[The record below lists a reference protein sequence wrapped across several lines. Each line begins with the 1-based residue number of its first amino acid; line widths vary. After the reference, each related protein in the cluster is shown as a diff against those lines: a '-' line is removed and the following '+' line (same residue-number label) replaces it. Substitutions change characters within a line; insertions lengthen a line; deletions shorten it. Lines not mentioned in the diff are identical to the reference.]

1 MNKTKRVIPWRT
13 ILPTEIIVGIILVI
27 VVFLVATNIDMAK
40 AQRELVNTVEY
51 MKEQC
56 NNSQIRDL
64 ASEAKSLLRVTESV
78 EQIRWRLQYGKEAEE
93 NRGFDSSILEDY
105 ANDSYLA
112 GLILLNPEG
121 KVEAAFDSSG
131 LGCNYVLDMTD
142 LESLM
147 DTLSF
152 NEKTYALRVVLEDES
167 HIDIAAVS
175 RIDDKGVLVGYYY
188 TSAEYAYIINN
199 SIRSVVY
206 GYVPDIDGTVAV
218 SSGNR
223 IIVSNDKTL
232 EGSNVEDTRILR
244 YIMERGTGT
253 KLVHARNDTSKIG
266 YNFGLM
272 DKSRDYYIYAF
283 VNERKVFR
291 STVPN
296 LFCAMFAYI
305 LFIFVVDMMF
315 WKTDKAYE
323 QNQLMI
329 QMKYTQ
335 ELEEKNQQLLSA
347 VEQAE
352 KANAAKSSF
361 LSRMSHDIRTPL
373 NGIIGLLKIDE
384 DHFENQELVKENH
397 KKMQVTANHL
407 LSLIN
412 DVLQMS
418 KLEDGNVVLT
428 REVISLGKLTQD
440 IVTII
445 KGRAVEAGVELDYE
459 KGKSAIPYP
468 YIYGSPV
475 HLRQIFLNIYGNCIK
490 YNHQGGKITTIVDN
504 LGEHDG
510 ICTYRWVIT
519 DTGIGMSEEFLKH
532 IFEPFAQE
540 KNDARSV
547 YHGTGL
553 GMAIVKVLIDQ
564 MGGSIEVASKEHE
577 GSRFVITI
585 PFEIAPAPEPEVNQP
600 DGSKNVIDGLN
611 IMLVEDND
619 LNAEIAEVILS
630 DQGANVTVVRDGQQA
645 VDLFKEK
652 PAGTFDVILMDIMMP
667 VMDGLAATRAIRSLE
682 REDAG
687 TIPIIAMTANAFKE
701 DAEKCFAAGMNAH
714 LSKPLE
720 IELIKK
726 TIQEQIGK

>member
-112 GLILLNPEG
+112 GLILLNTEG

-329 QMKYTQ
+329 Q
-335 ELEEKNQQLLSA
+335 L
-347 VEQAE
+347 
-352 KANAAKSSF
+352 
-361 LSRMSHDIRTPL
+361 
-373 NGIIGLLKIDE
+373 
-384 DHFENQELVKENH
+384 
-397 KKMQVTANHL
+397 
-407 LSLIN
+407 
-412 DVLQMS
+412 
-418 KLEDGNVVLT
+418 
-428 REVISLGKLTQD
+428 
-440 IVTII
+440 
-445 KGRAVEAGVELDYE
+445 
-459 KGKSAIPYP
+459 P
-468 YIYGSPV
+468 YI
-475 HLRQIFLNIYGNCIK
+475 LRNIC
-490 YNHQGGKITTIVDN
+490 
-504 LGEHDG
+504 
-510 ICTYRWVIT
+510 
-519 DTGIGMSEEFLKH
+519 LK
-532 IFEPFAQE
+532 
-540 KNDARSV
+540 
-547 YHGTGL
+547 
-553 GMAIVKVLIDQ
+553 
-564 MGGSIEVASKEHE
+564 
-577 GSRFVITI
+577 
-585 PFEIAPAPEPEVNQP
+585 
-600 DGSKNVIDGLN
+600 
-611 IMLVEDND
+611 
-619 LNAEIAEVILS
+619 
-630 DQGANVTVVRDGQQA
+630 
-645 VDLFKEK
+645 
-652 PAGTFDVILMDIMMP
+652 
-667 VMDGLAATRAIRSLE
+667 
-682 REDAG
+682 
-687 TIPIIAMTANAFKE
+687 
-701 DAEKCFAAGMNAH
+701 
-714 LSKPLE
+714 
-720 IELIKK
+720 
-726 TIQEQIGK
+726 